1 MGEWSFLTRRRLLA
15 GILPA
20 TVLAGSVFRHMQ
32 PANAQADPGQAAML
46 DAGVRAV
53 IYGLPLVLLDITMK
67 QATNVV
73 HPSGFKAPVNQ
84 FAHVR
89 DFPTADFKAVVRANV
104 DTLYSSAFLDLS
116 REPIV
121 LSVPDTHGHYYLMPM
136 IDAWSNVFASP
147 GTRTTGSGAN
157 SFVITGPGWTGPL
170 PAALQHIAS
179 PTNNVWILGRTQA
192 SGRADL
198 AAVHALQ
205 DQYTLVPLSAF
216 GKPYTLP
223 DGANDPA
230 VDMKT
235 PPVEQIRAMSATAY
249 FGTLARQLKP
259 NSPPVSEAPI
269 LSQLAKIG
277 IVPGETF
284 DASRLDPVVA
294 AALQSSVSAAFDK
307 LHEASHNVSQP
318 VNGWQI
324 PPLTLG
330 RFGTDYGLRA
340 VIALIAYGANL
351 SEDAVYP
358 TTFTDADGK
367 LLDGAN
373 RYTLHFAKGETPP
386 VRAFWSLTMYDP
398 QSFFVSNPA
407 NRYAVSGW
415 MPLISNPDGSIDI
428 YLQHD
433 SPGVAKE
440 SNWLPA
446 PSGAFNVTLRMY
458 WPRTGAP
465 SILNGTWKPPAVTR
479 AN

>member
-1 MGEWSFLTRRRLLA
+1 MVPATLLA
-15 GILPA
+15 GSA
-20 TVLAGSVFRHMQ
+20 FTRMQ
-32 PANAQADPGQAAML
+32 PASAQADPRQSATL

-53 IYGLPLVLLDITMK
+53 IYGLPLVLLDVTMK

-89 DFPTADFKAVVRANV
+89 AFPTADFKAVVRANV

-136 IDAWSNVFASP
+136 IDAWSNVIASP

-157 SFVITGPGWTGPL
+157 SFVITGPGWTGTL
-170 PAALQHIAS
+170 PPGAQHIAS

-192 SGRADL
+192 NGAADL
-198 AAVHALQ
+198 AAVHAIQ
-205 DQYTLVPLSAF
+205 DGYTLVPLSAF
-216 GKPYTLP
+216 GKPYTMP
-223 DGANDPA
+223 DGVIDPSI
-230 VDMKT
+230 DMKT
-235 PPVEQIRAMSATAY
+235 PPVEQIRAMSATTY
-249 FGTLARQLKP
+249 FATLARQLKA
-259 NSPPVSEAPI
+259 NLPPASEVAI

-277 IVPGETF
+277 IVPGATF
-284 DASRLDPVVA
+284 DPAHLDPAVA
-294 AALQSSVSAAFDK
+294 AALQASVSAAFDK
-307 LHEASHNVSQP
+307 LHEASHKVSQP

-330 RFGTDYGLRA
+330 KFGTDYGLRA

-351 SEDAVYP
+351 PEDAVYP
-358 TTFTDADGK
+358 TTFIDADGK
-367 LLDGAN
+367 PLDGAN
-373 RYTLHFAKGETPP
+373 RYTLHFPKGAAPP
-386 VRAFWSLTMYDP
+386 VNAFWSLTMYDP
-398 QSFFVSNPA
+398 QSFFVANPA
-407 NRYAVSGW
+407 NRYAVSSW
-415 MPLISNPDGSIDI
+415 MPLISNADGSIDI
-428 YLQHD
+428 YIQHD

-440 SNWLPA
+440 ANWLPA
-446 PSGAFNVTLRMY
+446 PSSAFNVTLRMY
-458 WPRTGAP
+458 WPRTDAP

>member
-1 MGEWSFLTRRRLLA
+1 
-15 GILPA
+15 
-20 TVLAGSVFRHMQ
+20 MQ
-32 PANAQADPGQAAML
+32 PANAQADLGQAATL

-89 DFPTADFKAVVRANV
+89 AFPSADFKAVVRANV

-116 REPIV
+116 REPVV

-147 GTRTTGSGAN
+147 GTRTTGSGAH

-170 PAALQHIAS
+170 PAALQHIAA
-179 PTNNVWILGRTQA
+179 PTNDVWILGRTQA
-192 SGRADL
+192 NGPADL

-205 DQYTLVPLSAF
+205 DQYSLVPLSAF
-216 GKPYTLP
+216 GKPYTVP
-223 DGANDPA
+223 DGAIDPA
-230 VDMKT
+230 VDMNT
-235 PPVEQIRAMSATAY
+235 PPIEQIRAMSATTY
-249 FGTLARQLKP
+249 FATLARQLKP
-259 NSPPVSEAPI
+259 NPPPASEAPI

-284 DASRLDPVVA
+284 DASKLDPVVA

-351 SEDAVYP
+351 CEDAVYP

-367 LLDGAN
+367 PLDGAN

-398 QSFFVSNPA
+398 QSFFVANPA
-407 NRYAVSGW
+407 NRYAVSSW
-415 MPLISNPDGSIDI
+415 MPLVSNPDGSIDI

-440 SNWLPA
+440 PNWLPA

-465 SILNGTWKPPAVTR
+465 SILDGSWKPPAVTR
-479 AN
+479 VK